1 MKSAFCDKILTMK
14 ILHISLL
21 FTLPLLAFSCGSGD
35 DDSGSASGAS
45 SAITYSCND
54 LVAGATLPGE
64 EGWWNLTIIPD
75 DPMGPTAVGDMTFV
89 VSGDPATEGDVLL
102 SILSINGF
110 PNVLSDPGTSV
121 TWDFDTTGLFTM
133 EIIWP
138 IPDVGVNTVWR
149 MNGQM
154 SEDKGSVSGTGEA
167 QIVDAV
173 TGFVL
178 FSDTA
183 TCNMTIIE

>member
-1 MKSAFCDKILTMK
+1 MKTVFCGKILTMK

-21 FTLPLLAFSCGSGD
+21 FTLPLLAFSCGGGD
-35 DDSGSASGAS
+35 DDSGSTSGAS

-64 EGWWNLTIIPD
+64 EGWWNLTIVPD
-75 DPMGPTAVGDMTFV
+75 DPIGPTAIGDMTFV
-89 VSGDPATEGDVLL
+89 VSGDPGIEGDVVL
-102 SILSINGF
+102 SILSVNGS
-110 PNVLSDPGTSV
+110 PNILSDPGTSV
-121 TWDFDTTGLFTM
+121 TWDLDTAGVFTM

-138 IPDVGVNTVWR
+138 FADLDLNTVWR
-149 MNGQM
+149 IDGQM
-154 SEDKGSVSGTGEA
+154 SEDKGSISGGGEA
-167 QIVDAV
+167 QVVDAV

>member
-1 MKSAFCDKILTMK
+1 MKTVFCGKILTMK

-21 FTLPLLAFSCGSGD
+21 FTLPLLAFSCGGGD

-64 EGWWNLTIIPD
+64 EGWWNLTIVPD
-75 DPMGPTAVGDMTFV
+75 DPIGPTAIGDMTFV
-89 VSGDPATEGDVLL
+89 VSGDPGIEGDVVL
-102 SILSINGF
+102 SILSVNGS
-110 PNVLSDPGTSV
+110 PNILSDPGTSV
-121 TWDFDTTGLFTM
+121 TWDLDTAGVFTM

-138 IPDVGVNTVWR
+138 FADLDLNTVWR
-149 MNGQM
+149 IDGQM
-154 SEDKGSVSGTGEA
+154 SEDKGSISGGGEA
-167 QIVDAV
+167 QVVDAV